1 MLLCCELS
9 MDQVVVTGS
18 VSSVMLHPVKGPS
31 GINVAMAMISL
42 GMRDHASVSANWDGT
57 LHRESLFRWP
67 GDLHGA
73 EPRQKP
79 ICSIH
84 PVDDDIY
91 SLSHS

>member
-1 MLLCCELS
+1 
-9 MDQVVVTGS
+9 
-18 VSSVMLHPVKGPS
+18 MLHPVKGPS

-73 EPRQKP
+73 ELRQAHLLHSPRRR
-79 ICSIH
+79 
-84 PVDDDIY
+84 
-91 SLSHS
+91 